1 MKYRPFTQPCLNCS
15 GSGNIIT
22 NPCNACTGSKT
33 SLVMEEI
40 ELNVPAGV
48 TEEVALQFKGKGN
61 QFGRASG
68 DLIIKLSV

>member
-1 MKYRPFTQPCLNCS
+1 
-15 GSGNIIT
+15 
-22 NPCNACTGSKT
+22 
-33 SLVMEEI
+33 MEEI